1 MAFGTKHLVECHCIL
16 PQYKNHKD
24 PVFHKFV
31 VFSIIDDS
39 DTCIPKIV
47 NCNNCGAS
55 HKVYDLCKSE
65 IVTNTEETA
74 AAMSIEDFKLSLP
87 DSLFDLLKSYDKEI
101 CDFEYSQFIL
111 DEKKWGSTIVLTKE
125 NVKEKIE
132 GKILKFLEVDKFRVE
147 SFSHKEVI

>member
-1 MAFGTKHLVECHCIL
+1 
-16 PQYKNHKD
+16 
-24 PVFHKFV
+24 
-31 VFSIIDDS
+31 
-39 DTCIPKIV
+39 
-47 NCNNCGAS
+47 
-55 HKVYDLCKSE
+55 
-65 IVTNTEETA
+65 
-74 AAMSIEDFKLSLP
+74 MSIEDFKLSLP